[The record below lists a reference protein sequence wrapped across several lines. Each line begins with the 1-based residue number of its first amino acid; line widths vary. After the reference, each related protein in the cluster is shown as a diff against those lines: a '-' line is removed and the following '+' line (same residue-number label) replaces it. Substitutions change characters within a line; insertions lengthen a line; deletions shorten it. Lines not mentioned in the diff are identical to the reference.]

1 MMAVW
6 FHSDSWLYVG
16 NPQVPC
22 GIGRDLMLFND
33 YALPH
38 LGVVLAISQ
47 PEHAL
52 ISGQILAAWA
62 RSLDERVVLA
72 AGQHD
77 VAWLDWEV
85 APAFDAQTGRPREF
99 RTIGVAEHAPMW
111 ERGVDRALAAWGRRV
126 ALLVSRHGSTIYRR
140 FNDRH
145 RSAVGPGQIAD
156 ELAAQDYL
164 ARHQHLQDGW
174 AAALGLDADT
184 VAHDAELIAFAD
196 TLSLIL
202 CGALPVS
209 APLDIAHHSIT
220 LSVHRD
226 GSYGL
231 DPWPF
236 ASNTLG
242 FEIEARPLPEAGRF
256 ADAAAMQDWL
266 ADPAR
271 TTLRRDLVRR

>member
-1 MMAVW
+1 
-6 FHSDSWLYVG
+6 
-16 NPQVPC
+16 
-22 GIGRDLMLFND
+22 MLFSD
-33 YALPH
+33 HAPA
-38 LGVVLAISQ
+38 GADRVLAISQ

-52 ISGQILAAWA
+52 VSGQILAAWG
-62 RSLDERVVLA
+62 RPLDERVVLA

-85 APAFDAQTGRPREF
+85 APTFDAETGRPREF
-99 RTIGVAEHAPMW
+99 RSIGVAEHAPMW

-145 RSAVGPGQIAD
+145 RSAAGPGLVAD
-156 ELAAQDYL
+156 ERAAEDYL
-164 ARHQHLQDGW
+164 ARHQQRQDEWMMG
-174 AAALGLDADT
+174 LGLGAAE
-184 VAHDAELIAFAD
+184 VAHDAELVAFAD

-209 APLDIAHHSIT
+209 APLDIAHNPIT
-220 LSVHRD
+220 LSVEAD
-226 GSYGL
+226 GSFGL

-236 ASNTLG
+236 SATTLS

-256 ADAAAMQDWL
+256 SVAEAMRDWL

-271 TTLRRDLVRR
+271 TTLRRDLVRQ

>member
-1 MMAVW
+1 
-6 FHSDSWLYVG
+6 
-16 NPQVPC
+16 
-22 GIGRDLMLFND
+22 MLFSD
-33 YALPH
+33 HAPTA
-38 LGVVLAISQ
+38 VDRVLAISQ

-52 ISGQILAAWA
+52 VSGRILAAWG
-62 RSLDERVVLA
+62 RPLDERVVLA

-85 APAFDAQTGRPREF
+85 APTFDAETGRPREF
-99 RTIGVAEHAPMW
+99 RSIGAAEHAPMW

-145 RSAVGPGQIAD
+145 RSAAGSGLLAD
-156 ELAAQDYL
+156 ERAAADYL
-164 ARHQHLQDGW
+164 ARHQQRQDEW
-174 AAALGLDADT
+174 MTALGLDAAE

-202 CGALPVS
+202 CGTLPVS
-209 APLDIAHHSIT
+209 APLDIAHHPIT
-220 LSVHRD
+220 LSVGAD
-226 GSYGL
+226 GSFGL

-236 ASNTLG
+236 AANTLT
-242 FEIEARPLPEAGRF
+242 FEIEARLLPKAGRF
-256 ADAAAMQDWL
+256 GGSDAMRDWL

-271 TTLRRDLVRR
+271 TTLRRDLVRQ